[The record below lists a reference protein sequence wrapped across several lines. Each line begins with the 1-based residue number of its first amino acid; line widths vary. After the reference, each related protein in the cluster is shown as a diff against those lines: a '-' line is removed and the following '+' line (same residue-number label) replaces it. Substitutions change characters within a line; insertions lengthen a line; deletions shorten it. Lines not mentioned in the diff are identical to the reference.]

1 MKKPILL
8 ILSIVGLIVLVIL
21 ARQITGKRGHSDS
34 ELIGFNIEDTSKIDK
49 IEIIDPQSTSI
60 TLIRKNGRWTDES
73 GGCVSKSNVNYI
85 LEAAHLIEF
94 KGYLAKNS
102 KVKFTELMST
112 QHTKVTFFENGKQSK
127 IWYIGPPAQDHY
139 GQIMLLETPE
149 GKSKEPVMM
158 RIKGLNGII
167 SPRFFA
173 DKRKWMC
180 TEIFSLDM
188 TEIKS
193 VDVKYADPNEASF
206 SIKIMTNGVDVRSK
220 GKKLSQLD
228 TANVYRYLQ
237 GYKNVHFNLANFE
250 LSPKQCDS
258 LKRTIPFCT
267 LTLETLEEKIRLKT
281 TIKMHQIK
289 TETPQK
295 DELGEMVNV
304 DMNVFWAELNNGNL
318 VKCQYFVFNPLI
330 MGDIYFPA
338 LIEEIKKGE

>member
-1 MKKPILL
+1 MKKPIFL
-8 ILSIVGLIVLVIL
+8 ILSIGALIALIIL
-21 ARQITGKRGHSDS
+21 ARQITGQRGHSDS
-34 ELIGFNIEDTSKIDK
+34 ELIGFNIEDTSQIDK
-49 IEIIDPQSTSI
+49 IEIIDPLSTTT
-60 TLIRKNGRWTDES
+60 TLIKKDGRWTDELGS
-73 GGCVSKSNVNYI
+73 CVSIPNVNYI

-94 KGYLAKNS
+94 KGYLPENS

-112 QHTKVTFFENGKQSK
+112 QHIKVTFFEKGSWSK
-127 IWYIGPPAQDHY
+127 TWYIGPPAQDHY
-139 GQIMLLETPE
+139 GQIMLLETSD

-188 TEIKS
+188 NEIKS
-193 VDVKYADPNEASF
+193 VDVRYSDPNEGSF
-206 SIKIMTNGVDVRSK
+206 SIKRMPNGVDVRSK
-220 GKKLSQLD
+220 GIKLSQID

-250 LSPKQCDS
+250 LTPKQCDS
-258 LKRTIPFCT
+258 LKRTVPFCT
-267 LTLETLEEKIRLKT
+267 LSLEEMNGSKT
-281 TIKMHQIK
+281 KIKMHQII
-289 TETPQK
+289 TATPQEN
-295 DELGEMVNV
+295 ELGEMVGT
-304 DMNVFWAELNNGNL
+304 DMNVFWAELKNGDL

-338 LIEEIKKGE
+338 LMQEIKKGK